1 MRKGILIFLGLM
13 LSVCLVNAQNDAK
26 AKAILS
32 DVSKKF
38 RSHNIV
44 KVDFTYSYLNPQANT
59 KDTQS
64 GTLYIKSK
72 TNKFK
77 AILPSQ
83 ELISDGI
90 TQWTYLK
97 EDKEVQVSEIDLS
110 PNSLNPAQIF
120 TIYEKGFKYVYTGE
134 SKVNGK
140 IYQNI
145 ELAPL
150 TAKSFSKI
158 KLRIDKANKQIA
170 ALSVYD
176 KNGSTYTY
184 TIKSLLP
191 NAKISEAVF
200 SFNPAKYPGVE
211 VVDLR

>member
-1 MRKGILIFLGLM
+1 MRKGL
-13 LSVCLVNAQNDAK
+13 LVVVALLFVSLAQAQSDSK
-26 AKAILS
+26 AKAILA

-38 RSHNIV
+38 RSHDIV
-44 KVDFTYSYLNPQANT
+44 KADFTYYYVNPQANM
-59 KDTQS
+59 KDSQS

-72 TNKFK
+72 SNKFK

-83 ELISDGI
+83 ELISDGK

-97 EDKEVQVSEIDLS
+97 DDKEVQVNEIDDS
-110 PNSLNPAQIF
+110 PNALNPAQVF

-134 SKVNGK
+134 SKLNGK
-140 IYQNI
+140 VYQNI

-150 TAKSFSKI
+150 TTKSFSKI

-184 TIKSLLP
+184 TIKSFVP
-191 NAKISEAVF
+191 NAKVSEAIF